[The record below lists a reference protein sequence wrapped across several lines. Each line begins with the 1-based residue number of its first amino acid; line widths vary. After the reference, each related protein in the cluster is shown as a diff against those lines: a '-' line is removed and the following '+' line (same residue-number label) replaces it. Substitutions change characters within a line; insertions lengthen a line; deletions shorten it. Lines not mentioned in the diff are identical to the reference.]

1 MHWQEEVES
10 FNMYKRSKDN
20 KYTCTFFF
28 LNNINKNLEIKVE
41 KKNSYKIKCNQSLS
55 KIHNLRGENPLK
67 KKMKQEIESYWQSM
81 KISHK
86 IVFFFK

>member
-1 MHWQEEVES
+1 
-10 FNMYKRSKDN
+10 MYKRSKDN

-67 KKMKQEIESYWQSM
+67 KNETGNRKLLTKYENIT
-81 KISHK
+81 
-86 IVFFFK
+86 

>member
-1 MHWQEEVES
+1 
-10 FNMYKRSKDN
+10 MYKRSKDN

-28 LNNINKNLEIKVE
+28 LNINKNLEIKVE

-67 KKMKQEIESYWQSM
+67 KKNETGNRKLLTKYENIT
-81 KISHK
+81 
-86 IVFFFK
+86 